1 MLTKSI
7 FYYFFTYNQ
16 KVHHKYKWNS
26 FLDISEVNRQYHIA
40 LARPYVTFAR
50 HIAIY
55 RMHSGGSDQMKNMSA
70 YISNLILI
78 SCCHVIMYFCLSTIY
93 LIWFDLP
100 QPPPHLVL
108 ELCIGFGLSVVVRP
122 VKHHYHHQYLAS
134 QAPLPLPHIPIY
146 MTILPS
152 PYLHPTSWVLMYY
165 VLQSN
170 IIPIP
175 YMTNDHW
182 PWGNFMTE
190 ACTILTSNGLSMSY
204 IAALSLSITT
214 GVKT

>member
-1 MLTKSI
+1 MFDKSSTTTTTPPRI
-7 FYYFFTYNQ
+7 
-16 KVHHKYKWNS
+16 
-26 FLDISEVNRQYHIA
+26 
-40 LARPYVTFAR
+40 
-50 HIAIY
+50 
-55 RMHSGGSDQMKNMSA
+55 G
-70 YISNLILI
+70 
-78 SCCHVIMYFCLSTIY
+78 IMYWVRFAQDCLVGH
-93 LIWFDLP
+93 LP
-100 QPPPHLVL
+100 LPPPHLVL

-190 ACTILTSNGLSMSY
+190 ACTILTSNVFFRLLYRKILSVRPGGGVPPQRT
-204 IAALSLSITT
+204 LSVT
-214 GVKT
+214 GGFEAFPNLFP

>member
-1 MLTKSI
+1 MYWVR
-7 FYYFFTYNQ
+7 FAQ
-16 KVHHKYKWNS
+16 
-26 FLDISEVNRQYHIA
+26 DC
-40 LARPYVTFAR
+40 LAG
-50 HIAIY
+50 H
-55 RMHSGGSDQMKNMSA
+55 
-70 YISNLILI
+70 
-78 SCCHVIMYFCLSTIY
+78 
-93 LIWFDLP
+93 LP
-100 QPPPHLVL
+100 LPTPHLVL

-190 ACTILTSNGLSMSY
+190 ACTILTSNGLFIFWN
-204 IAALSLSITT
+204 IAWRKANGLYSGCGGFAFNSQKLLTLCKWLFARKLETRQDSSGKSKLSVALT
-214 GVKT
+214 